1 MVGAVGVIAV
11 AQVGI
16 GADAGHHRRLLV
28 PPQQRVVLG
37 QAAAQASR
45 GEGGQDR
52 LESGEVHGRGVSG
65 LVSDAG
71 TWGEWSLWELPPTP
85 AWGTSTRC
93 RQQGAP
99 IN

>member
-1 MVGAVGVIAV
+1 M
-11 AQVGI
+11 AQVGV
-16 GADAGHHRRLLV
+16 GADAGHRRRGRLLV
-28 PPQQRVVLG
+28 PAQQRVVLG
-37 QAAAQASR
+37 QAAAQTSR
-45 GEGGQDR
+45 GESGQAG
-52 LESGEVHGRGVSG
+52 LETGEVHGRGVSS

-71 TWGEWSLWELPPTP
+71 TWGQWSLWELPPTP